1 MSNRSSPSVLQV
13 YIFRDG
19 QFLGTDIF
27 SERHVIIG
35 RDPDE
40 SDLVLESS
48 QVSRKH
54 ATIEHDGEHV
64 VVRDAGSTNGILVN
78 GQKVEM
84 AQVTRLDEISIGEF
98 TLKLKFSG
106 GKQRAPQPI
115 ESASTRVMQLDQ
127 PIVGVETDKRQA
139 LSLAVEAAK
148 RGPAAAEASPSES
161 TSAPREPAKGLIARG
176 LGKMRGERE
185 APPRAEPRREPIG
198 PDTDLR
204 EFDDLP
210 SRDDINP
217 RKPRAAARER
227 GEPIGHR
234 ELDEMLQGIGI
245 APAAPEDETAAAS
258 SEPIVATRVDGESV
272 SPPGAEAFADKPKKK
287 GLFGREP
294 ARDKASAKVERDEPR
309 SDKADKV
316 AKPEKVE
323 KIVKADKPER
333 AEKPDRPAKP
343 DKTEK
348 PARDVPRA
356 DASAAVKP
364 SASVEEHTDLWPPE
378 NVDSGELPTAM
389 LPVVGDSS
397 SKSAERKP
405 AERKP
410 AERKPSDRKA
420 PERADAQRDELA
432 SVVAR
437 ASSFDDDLSG
447 ADASPAAPAYEPHG
461 EDDDDH
467 DDDDEPNFVPP
478 FSMREL
484 VVGEPAGADG
494 KDPGSLVVEVI
505 GVRADGVREHSLL
518 WPGDSFWVGPKV
530 GMFAR
535 KAAPELPPRY
545 ELVAFGKRG
554 AVEIEVRKD
563 AEGRV
568 VRGGQVVRLGAMPS
582 KSSRQAERR
591 GTMMLGLSPG
601 ELLEVKDGPSTYHV
615 RFVRPPKELV
625 DRRPLSERIKPEKS
639 VTRAAGGSLV
649 GHLAAAIFFSVF
661 SVTEEPKGPPRE
673 EFVEVSL
680 EQEMKLEEP
689 PPEPPKEEP
698 PPPEPTPE
706 PPPAPKE
713 MQAAPKKIK
722 KQVMGGT
729 SPAPPGVLGLLNK
742 TGSTAAPGP
751 AAAVAALSNLSA
763 AKVPGGSSA
772 GFKVSGLIGK
782 TPTSDLSIGG
792 GGGGGPLTKGAAE
805 LLRGGGGGA
814 GALSGKGT
822 RAVGGLVQKVP
833 QAMRSVGQGQLDRD
847 EIQKVINKGIGQIQR
862 CYERELLKSPGLAGK
877 VQVEWTI
884 ATSGAVKSAR
894 QQFTDMNSSAVVSCI
909 LAAIKGWQFPQP
921 RGGEVV
927 VSYPFIF
934 KSIGF

>member
-1 MSNRSSPSVLQV
+1 MSNRSNPSVLQV

-127 PIVGVETDKRQA
+127 PIVGIETDKRQA

-148 RGPAAAEASPSES
+148 RGPAAAEANPSES
-161 TSAPREPAKGLIARG
+161 TSAPREPAKGIIARG

-185 APPRAEPRREPIG
+185 VPPRAEPRREPIG

-217 RKPRAAARER
+217 RKPRGAARER

-245 APAAPEDETAAAS
+245 APAESDDATATAAP
-258 SEPIVATRVDGESV
+258 EPIVATRVDGEAV
-272 SPPGAEAFADKPKKK
+272 NPPGAEALPDRPKKK
-287 GLFGREP
+287 GLFGRE
-294 ARDKASAKVERDEPR
+294 AGREKAPVKVERAEPR
-309 SDKADKV
+309 SEKSDKV
-316 AKPEKVE
+316 AKPEKADRPA
-323 KIVKADKPER
+323 KADKP
-333 AEKPDRPAKP
+333 
-343 DKTEK
+343 EK
-348 PARDVPRA
+348 PARDVAKA
-356 DASAAVKP
+356 DAAVAAKL
-364 SASVEEHTDLWPPE
+364 SASGEQEHTDLWPPD

-389 LPVVGDSS
+389 LPVVDDAP
-397 SKSAERKP
+397 SKGAERKP

-410 AERKPSDRKA
+410 AERKPSDRKPQA
-420 PERADAQRDELA
+420 REDSPRDEFA
-432 SVVAR
+432 DVSAR
-437 ASSFDDDLSG
+437 ASSFDDELS
-447 ADASPAAPAYEPHG
+447 SPEVPEAAPAYEPHG
-461 EDDDDH
+461 DDEDDH

-494 KDPGSLVVEVI
+494 KDAASLVVEVI

-535 KAAPELPPRY
+535 KAAPDLPPRY

-601 ELLEVKDGPSTYHV
+601 ELLEVKDGPATYHV

-625 DRRPLSERIKPEKS
+625 DRRPLAERIKPEKS

-722 KQVMGGT
+722 KQVTGGT

-884 ATSGAVKSAR
+884 AMSGAVKSAR
-894 QQFTDMNSSAVVSCI
+894 QQFTDMNSTAVVSCI
-909 LAAIKGWQFPQP
+909 LAAIKTWQFPQP